1 LEDAKYQRQ
10 QKAWSSPLILDILGR
25 RNERMLLLKEKT
37 SFPKK
42 FFLSIE
48 TDDVTL

>member
-1 LEDAKYQRQ
+1 VEVAKYQRQ
-10 QKAWSSPLILDILGR
+10 QKAWSSSLILDIFGR

-37 SFPKK
+37 SYPKT
-42 FFLSIE
+42 FFLSTE